1 MDPMLTGWLVCPRC
15 GGELATA
22 EGKPGVRCQGCGHE
36 FGARDGTLDLVDAE
50 QRVSSEGPGD
60 TLAMAWRRRRWDEL
74 RGSAAPENAAYLSAI
89 WERLRPDD
97 RVADLGCGPG
107 SFLGWMAEFAPD
119 LAILVLD
126 LSWPALE
133 EANMV
138 ARRHPNV
145 RLARAS
151 TRRRLP
157 LADDSTDVVL
167 RRLAPGLPEEAVRVL
182 APGGYYLRFTFG
194 PGHWREVYDR
204 VPGLPRAREDAIAG
218 ESARLTDLGLEVMEP
233 TRIEGSEEVTS
244 AAVMLAL
251 RSNPAAFHMD
261 RVEIDPLRRL
271 WFQDGQRKGTARL
284 STEYLVLVARKPGA
298 VVPAAP
304 VETTAAKPKRSRR
317 VAVESD
323 EAIVVEPPADAK
335 PQEAREAPAVVP
347 EPIAV
352 ESAKRPP
359 RTRKPAAQPVEA
371 STAEAPAETKPK
383 RARKATAK
391 PVEPVAAEEPI
402 ETKPKRVRR
411 KAASEAGAEPP
422 PDETPAPAPGTT
434 ARPRRSG
441 RSPGGAEPSG

>member
-1 MDPMLTGWLVCPRC
+1 MDPMVTGWLVCPRC
-15 GGELATA
+15 GGELSST

-36 FGARDGTLDLVDAE
+36 FGARGGLLDLVDAE

-74 RGSAAPENAAYLSAI
+74 RGSDAPENVAYLSAI

-97 RVADLGCGPG
+97 RVVDLGCGPG

-119 LAILVLD
+119 LAILGLD

-133 EANMV
+133 EAVKV
-138 ARRHPNV
+138 ARRHANV
-145 RLARAS
+145 RLVRAS

-157 LADDSTDVVL
+157 LGDGSTDVVL

-218 ESARLTDLGLEVMEP
+218 ESARLVDLGLEVMEP
-233 TRIEGSEEVTS
+233 TQVEGSEEVTS

-251 RSNPAAFHMD
+251 RSNPAAFHME
-261 RVEIDPLRRL
+261 RVQIEPLRKL
-271 WFQDGQRKGTARL
+271 WFEGGERRLRARL

-298 VVPAAP
+298 V
-304 VETTAAKPKRSRR
+304 R
-317 VAVESD
+317 VAV
-323 EAIVVEPPADAK
+323 PA
-335 PQEAREAPAVVP
+335 
-347 EPIAV
+347 
-352 ESAKRPP
+352 
-359 RTRKPAAQPVEA
+359 
-371 STAEAPAETKPK
+371 KPK
-383 RARKATAK
+383 RARKTEAQAEAIAVEPPAVDEAPTAEPPAEEPTAK
-391 PVEPVAAEEPI
+391 PKRARNAAAKPAEAVVAEAAPAAKPKRVRKAAAPVVEVAAEEPAAV
-402 ETKPKRVRR
+402 KPKRVR
-411 KAASEAGAEPP
+411 KKPASEPASAPP
-422 PDETPAPAPGTT
+422 PAETPPLAPDTT

-441 RSPGGAEPSG
+441 RSRGGAEPSG